1 MPSPIFGLV
10 ANAKALPFQGVI
22 MITFKDVLCLLAI
35 FVAYGIVGRLDYED
49 AVGLEQIIK
58 ERHHA
63 DCLMTTPADR
73 EALAQIN
80 DLPFDPSNRRN
91 DAGAPED
98 GQRCT
103 SRVL

>member
-1 MPSPIFGLV
+1 MT
-10 ANAKALPFQGVI
+10 
-22 MITFKDVLCLLAI
+22 TFKDVLCLLAI

-63 DCLMTTPADR
+63 ACLMTTPADR

-80 DLPFDPSNRRN
+80 DLPFDPSNRRT
-91 DAGAPED
+91 DAGTPED